1 MRLPAPCASRRCDK
15 KLYNRTVASM
25 QEEEEENNPFSA
37 RNIERRVVH
46 ELNTNKATLI
56 ALGVALLKTA
66 GKEITWRDVSTFMN
80 ALTIHGSTE
89 NAIL

>member
-1 MRLPAPCASRRCDK
+1 
-15 KLYNRTVASM
+15 M

-80 ALTIHGSTE
+80 ALTIQGSGERNTVNCTVLVPVLPQQHICE
-89 NAIL
+89 L